1 MFSWYNFT
9 ILMLF
14 FMNGYLGSVRE
25 TVTSKRL
32 SIKDTWISKTLK
44 RTKKVLLVSL
54 DYFPL
59 RIE

>member
-1 MFSWYNFT
+1 MFSWYNLT
-9 ILMLF
+9 ILMPF
-14 FMNGYLGSVRE
+14 FINVYHASVRE

>member
-1 MFSWYNFT
+1 
-9 ILMLF
+9 
-14 FMNGYLGSVRE
+14 MNQASVRE

-32 SIKDTWISKTLK
+32 SIKDTCISKTLK